1 MAGCFALVYFHVP
14 RTFWLHH
21 LKELNMRR
29 FPGILQNNGLFPV
42 IGGAEIKVNRGFKT
56 VECRK
61 TNIITLANHK
71 EHRHCSEAM

>member
-1 MAGCFALVYFHVP
+1 
-14 RTFWLHH
+14 
-21 LKELNMRR
+21 MRR